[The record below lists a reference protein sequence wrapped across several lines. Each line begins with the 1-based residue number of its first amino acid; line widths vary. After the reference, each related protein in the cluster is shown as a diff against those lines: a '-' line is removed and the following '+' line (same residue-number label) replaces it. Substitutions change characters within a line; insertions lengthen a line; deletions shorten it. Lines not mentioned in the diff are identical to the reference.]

1 MSFWLCS
8 SHQSDHRALWEPAT
22 GHTLTYGQLAD
33 LVQTWSSLFK
43 SIEPAG
49 KKKLCFLVADNRVE
63 GIAAYLAMVA
73 SGLAAALINPDLH
86 PSFFADLVDRYTP
99 EIIVYPTKWKQAAA
113 VPASYVQRRLGEQMS
128 VGSRPV
134 GDEPDIHPDL
144 ALLLTTSGSTGS
156 PKFVRLTAGNLAAN
170 AESIAE
176 YLGLTSA
183 ERPITSLPLFYS
195 YGLSVV
201 NSHLVAGATIVCTRA
216 SVMAKEFW
224 DAFRQ
229 CECTS
234 LAGVPS
240 MYQMLRRLR
249 FERMNLPSLR
259 TLTQAGGG
267 LDVETKKYILE
278 TCRPH
283 GRRFFVMYG
292 QTEATARIAYVP
304 PDRLTDKLG
313 SIGRAI
319 PGGNIAMVDGE
330 REITGEG
337 EQGEIVYSGPNVML
351 GYATSRACLSRGDEL
366 QGVLH
371 TGDLACRDEEGF
383 LFLSGRLS
391 RFIKVFGHRINLDE
405 VEQIVHRQFEF
416 PVVCVGQNDLLMVAC
431 QADGLAGLVPSQ
443 VASFLKSTLNLH
455 PRAITVRTVGRIP
468 LTATSKIDYEQI
480 RQAFESPSDV
490 PAGPE
495 ANA

>member
-1 MSFWLCS
+1 MSFWLFP
-8 SHQSDHRALWEPAT
+8 SHRSEHMALWEPAT
-22 GHTLTYGQLAD
+22 GYTLTYGQLAD
-33 LVQTWSSLFK
+33 LVQSWSSVLK

-63 GIAAYLAMVA
+63 GIAAYLAMLA

-86 PSFFADLVDRYTP
+86 PSLFADLVERYTP
-99 EIIVYPTKWKQAAA
+99 EIIAYPTPWKGAAA
-113 VPASYVQRRLGEQMS
+113 IPAGYVKHQRGEGMS
-128 VGSRPV
+128 ICCRPV
-134 GDEPDIHPDL
+134 GNVPDIHPDL

-156 PKFVRLTAGNLAAN
+156 PKFVRLTTGNLAAN
-170 AESIAE
+170 AQAIAE
-176 YLGLTSA
+176 YLGLTA
-183 ERPITSLPLFYS
+183 EDRPITSLPLFYS

-201 NSHLVAGATIVCTRA
+201 NSHLAAGATVVCTTA

-224 DAFRQ
+224 DTFRQ
-229 CECTS
+229 CQCTS

-249 FERMNLPSLR
+249 FERMYLPSLH

-304 PDRLTDKLG
+304 PDRLPDKLD
-313 SIGRAI
+313 SIGQPI
-319 PGGNIAMVDGE
+319 PGGSIALFDGE
-330 REITGEG
+330 RKITSER

-351 GYATSRACLSRGDEL
+351 GYATSRACLSRGNEL
-366 QGVLH
+366 HGVLR

-383 LFLSGRLS
+383 LYLTGRLS
-391 RFIKVFGHRINLDE
+391 RFIKVFGHRINLDD
-405 VEQIVHRQFEF
+405 VEEIVRRQFQF
-416 PVVCVGQNDLLMVAC
+416 PVACVGQNDLLMVAC
-431 QADGLAGLVPSQ
+431 QADGLAGEILSE

-455 PRAITVRTVGRIP
+455 PRAITVRTIDRIP
-468 LTATSKIDYEQI
+468 VTATSKIDYEQI
-480 RQAFESPSDV
+480 RQAFESPSAV

-495 ANA
+495 ANV